1 MDNTI
6 YIVRQVN
13 SLLIRFKASGEWNTI
28 LQRMNEQDVDY
39 TYWTDLDIIIWYME
53 NYPEDLKEIDL
64 NLNLNMR

>member
-6 YIVRQVN
+6 YIVKQVN

-28 LQRMNEQDVDY
+28 LERMNEQDVDY
-39 TYWTDLDIIIWYME
+39 MHWTDLDIIIWYME